1 MEVSPHPQTIN
12 SKEQYKVIVLDVITN
27 PLKLTIV
34 ITLIAIIFYLIG
46 ISTFYYIVLFAPII
60 YILLYYNNKYQ
71 FEDYI
76 AQNNIKL

>member
-1 MEVSPHPQTIN
+1 MEIN
-12 SKEQYKVIVLDVITN
+12 QKEQYKVIILDVITN

-46 ISTFYYIVLFAPII
+46 ISTFYYIVLFAPVI
-60 YILLYYNNKYQ
+60 YTLLYYNNKYQ

-76 AQNNIKL
+76 TQNNIKL

>member
-1 MEVSPHPQTIN
+1 MTLPTNQ
-12 SKEQYKVIVLDVITN
+12 KEQYKVMVLNIITN

-34 ITLIAIIFYLIG
+34 ITLIAIIFHLIG
-46 ISTFYYIVLFAPII
+46 ISIFYYIIIFVPII

-76 AQNNIKL
+76 TQNNIKL